1 MKYFICTLELPVGF
15 PADTQENQTSPLAAM
30 QLAIPTTYT
39 ERIIP
44 VNRIQA
50 AGYETTDEEVS
61 VSLPVL
67 FLQKSTVTPH
77 GVVLRSDRTPKTVL
91 LTPGI
96 DRDLE
101 IAEENIHRLPGI
113 FDRLSRYFSGV
124 YFDKQNLIL
133 ILNTEKIMEE
143 KK

>member
-1 MKYFICTLELPVGF
+1 MKYFICTLEP
-15 PADTQENQTSPLAAM
+15 PAKAQGKSSPPEAI
-30 QLAIPTTYT
+30 QLAIPTTHT

-44 VNRIQA
+44 VTKIQA
-50 AGYETTDEEVS
+50 AGYETGDEGVS

-67 FLQKSTVTPH
+67 FQQQSAPTPH
-77 GVVLRSDRTPKTVL
+77 GVVLRSEHALKTVL

-101 IAEENIHRLPGI
+101 IPEEKIHRLPGV
-113 FDRLSRYFSGV
+113 FDSLSRYFKGV
-124 YFDKQNLIL
+124 YFDNKNVIL

-143 KK
+143 KQ

>member
-1 MKYFICTLELPVGF
+1 MKYFICTLEP
-15 PADTQENQTSPLAAM
+15 PAEAQEKQTAPLEAM
-30 QLAIPTTYT
+30 QLAIPTPHT

-44 VNRIQA
+44 VTKTQT
-50 AGYETTDEEVS
+50 AGYETGDEGVS

-67 FLQKSTVTPH
+67 FQQQSAPTPH
-77 GVVLRSDRTPKTVL
+77 GVILRSEHALKTTL

-101 IAEENIHRLPGI
+101 IPEESIHGLPGV
-113 FDRLSRYFSGV
+113 FDSLSRYFKGV
-124 YFDKQNLIL
+124 YFDNQNLIL

-143 KK
+143 KQ